1 MEGGEGGGDHCWA
14 GRLGVEWEGGMEGGM
29 TAGLV
34 GGIEGG
40 WEYIGWNTF
49 GSGKGGIPGIL

>member
-1 MEGGEGGGDHCWA
+1 MVGGEGGGDHCWA
-14 GRLGVEWEGGMEGGM
+14 ERLGVEWEGGREGGI

-34 GGIEGG
+34 GGMEGG
-40 WEYIGWNTF
+40 WEYIGWNAF